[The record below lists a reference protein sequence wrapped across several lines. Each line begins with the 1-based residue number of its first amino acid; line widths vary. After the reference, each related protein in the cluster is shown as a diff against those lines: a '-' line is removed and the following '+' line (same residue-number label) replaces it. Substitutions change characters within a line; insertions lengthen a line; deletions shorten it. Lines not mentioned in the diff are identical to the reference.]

1 MPPFLPILSSSVSAL
16 SRCCKL
22 RATVCFWVLL
32 GFVFPAQVFVN
43 LYLVFN
49 IAYNILIIFILKYG
63 SANILWLAMTVMVP
77 LGNLAFA
84 LPFMPQHTS
93 ITVFDL
99 TGLIVIMTGLLG
111 YRKGPD
117 MWKALVGSDDDVTPQ
132 PKPSFQ
138 SVSSETK
145 RSPLLDDFE

>member
-1 MPPFLPILSSSVSAL
+1 
-16 SRCCKL
+16 
-22 RATVCFWVLL
+22 
-32 GFVFPAQVFVN
+32 
-43 LYLVFN
+43 LVFN
-49 IAYNILIIFILKYG
+49 IGYNILIIFILKYG

-84 LPFMPQHTS
+84 LPFMPQHTT
-93 ITVFDL
+93 ITAFDL
-99 TGLIVIMTGLLG
+99 VGLLVIMTGLLG

-117 MWKALVGSDDDVTPQ
+117 LWKAFAGAQEQEGTMVPPS
-132 PKPSFQ
+132 KPSFH